1 MKQNYTETYKRQIVK
16 RYLKGESVI
25 SLSKE
30 TSISRSTIY
39 GWLQKYKPAK
49 ATEKIKTTDYNRF
62 I

>member
-1 MKQNYTETYKRQIVK
+1 MKQHYTETYRQQIVK

-39 GWLQKYKPAK
+39 GWLQKYKSAK
-49 ATEKIKTTDYNRF
+49 ATEKIKTTD
-62 I
+62 